1 MRAAALLAALALT
14 TACSHVTVAAPYA
27 RDTRLLR
34 RDEAASVR
42 RQYRAWFAIWGLV
55 RLSGK
60 DPGDVIRDEGLC
72 EVRVR
77 VEDNVPDAGIGVLYT
92 LVEPIG
98 IIPQTI
104 VVEGNRGAGC
114 AEARTERRSG

>member
-1 MRAAALLAALALT
+1 MRTAGLLAAVALL
-14 TACSHVTVAAPYA
+14 TACTHVTVAAPFA

-34 RDEAASVR
+34 ADEAVGVR
-42 RQYRAWFAIWGLV
+42 RQYRAWYAIWGLV

-60 DPGDVIRDEGLC
+60 DPADVVRDEGLC
-72 EVRVR
+72 AVRVR

-92 LVEPIG
+92 LIEPVG

-104 VVEGNRGAGC
+104 VVEGSRGPGC
-114 AEARTERRSG
+114 G